1 MKKQEEGKHLSG
13 TLRRQQMLDYLKKS
27 SEPVSGSRLADVFQ
41 VSRQVVVQ
49 DIALLRA
56 HKQEILST
64 NRGYLLTRE
73 TLSRHVVKVCH
84 QDGEIEQELNAVVDF
99 GGCVVDV
106 FIHHKVYGTLR
117 AELMIRSRNQVR
129 EFLADLKSGK
139 SSPLKNITSG
149 YHYHTIEADSEE
161 ILKRIEQ
168 ELDQLGFLVS

>member
-1 MKKQEEGKHLSG
+1 MNRQEVGKHLSG
-13 TLRRQQMLDYLKKS
+13 ELRRQQLLDYLRKS
-27 SEPVSGSRLADVFQ
+27 GEPVSGSRLAEVFQ

-56 HKQEILST
+56 GQQEILST
-64 NRGYLLTRE
+64 NKGYLLTSE
-73 TLSRHVVKVCH
+73 TAARHIVKVCH
-84 QDGEIEQELNAVVDF
+84 QDGEIEQELNTIVDF

-129 EFLADLKSGK
+129 AFLADLKSGK

-161 ILKRIEQ
+161 TLKLIEE
-168 ELDQLGFLVS
+168 ELARLGFLVV